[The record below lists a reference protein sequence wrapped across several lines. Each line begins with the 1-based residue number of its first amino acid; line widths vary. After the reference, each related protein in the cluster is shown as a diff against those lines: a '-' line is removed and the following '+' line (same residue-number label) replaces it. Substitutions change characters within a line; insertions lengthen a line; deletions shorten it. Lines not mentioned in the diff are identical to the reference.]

1 MEQIIRIGMDT
12 SKHFFQLHGVNAA
25 EEAVLRRKLTRKEME
40 KFFLKLSPCEIGI
53 EACGASH
60 YWARWLQS
68 LGHTVR
74 LMPPQLVKPF
84 VMRNKNDAAD
94 AEALCEAMS
103 RPKVRARFVA
113 VKTAEQQADLMLM
126 SARERLVHDRTRLS
140 NAIRGHAA
148 ELGYA
153 AAKGVAHLV
162 PLLERLQADDR
173 LPERA
178 LKLFAMM
185 AEDYQRLTQ
194 RLSEIDTELKAW
206 HQSNECSQRLDR
218 IGGVGIICAALL
230 VMKVPDPAAF
240 ESGRDFAAYLGL
252 TPKDH
257 STGGK
262 LRLGRITRAGDEAL
276 RCNLVVGATAVIQ
289 HVRRTGKGSP
299 WLIELLKRKP
309 PKLVAVALANKTARI
324 AWKLMKTGEAYNP
337 NHAKVDQVQAEAA
350 AIA

>member
-1 MEQIIRIGMDT
+1 MDQIIRIGMDT
-12 SKHFFQLHGVNAA
+12 SKHFFQLHGVNSA
-25 EEAVLRRKLTRKEME
+25 EEAVLRRKFTRKEME
-40 KFFLKLSPCEIGI
+40 KFFQKLSPTEIGI

-74 LMPPQLVKPF
+74 MVPAQLVKPF

-94 AEALCEAMS
+94 AEALCEAMN
-103 RPKVRARFVA
+103 RPKVRMRFVP
-113 VKTAEQQADLMLM
+113 VKSAEQQADLMLM
-126 SARERLVHDRTRLS
+126 SMRERLIQDRTRLS

-148 ELGYA
+148 ELGHCV
-153 AAKGVAHLV
+153 AKGIAHLDS
-162 PLLERLQADDR
+162 LLERLAADEH

-178 LKLFAMM
+178 VKLFAMM
-185 AEDYQRLTQ
+185 AEDYKRLTQ
-194 RLSEIDTELKAW
+194 RLGEIDTELKAW
-206 HQSNECSQRLDR
+206 HRSNECSQRLDH
-218 IGGVGIICAALL
+218 IGGVGIICAAML

-240 ESGRDFAAYLGL
+240 KSGRDLAAWLGL

-289 HVRRTGKGSP
+289 HARRTGKGSP
-299 WLIELLKRKP
+299 WLLELLKRKP
-309 PKLVAVALANKTARI
+309 PKLVAVALANKMARI
-324 AWKLMKTGEAYNP
+324 AWKLMKTGESYNP
-337 NHAKVDQVQAEAA
+337 THAQAKGPVAA
-350 AIA
+350 